1 MKPSSSDNMI
11 VAVFRCITVRTFSLL
26 FIVEKRVFF
35 NCIFLSQTAIS
46 TKSREAKSNPCEH
59 WLDYAKEKCG
69 SKMVNDTKILLKIL
83 VLYLP
88 LPFFWALYDQQG
100 SRWTFQA
107 TRMDGNIGIY
117 DIKPDQL
124 QVINPLLILTFIPL
138 FEAVFYPL
146 LAKVGISRPLQ
157 KLTCG
162 GILAGI
168 AFVISG
174 LVEFQLEKTYPVL
187 PRAGEAQLRF
197 FNGLP
202 CDYSVSSPHAEKFTL
217 KAFQVFE
224 QKHIAVGGDKTLIYK
239 LEFISGP
246 IDKCSAFRSI
256 DVSLMI
262 NETLA
267 TSVFLGS
274 AKTFSYPDDPDK
286 SKTGEPRVRF
296 LLSTKNTCEIK
307 LKSGLLDYKTNSI
320 DHELIDIHSG
330 LYKLYFNDSS
340 IADIDF
346 KQGGVYTV
354 IGYESDGKFQIH
366 KFEIAA
372 PNSMNML
379 WLVPQYILMTLGE
392 VMFSVTGL
400 AFSYSQAP
408 DTMKSV
414 LQACWL
420 LTVAFGNAILMIV
433 VEIKFFE
440 SQAYEFLLFAVLMFA
455 DMIIFIIL
463 ARQYKSSGD
472 PNAVQE

>member
-1 MKPSSSDNMI
+1 
-11 VAVFRCITVRTFSLL
+11 
-26 FIVEKRVFF
+26 
-35 NCIFLSQTAIS
+35 
-46 TKSREAKSNPCEH
+46 
-59 WLDYAKEKCG
+59 
-69 SKMVNDTKILLKIL
+69 MVNDTKILLKIL

-107 TRMDGNIGIY
+107 TRMDGDIGFY
-117 DIKPDQL
+117 DLKPDQM
-124 QVINPLLILTFIPL
+124 QVVNPLLILTFIPL
-138 FEAVFYPL
+138 FEAIFYPL

-187 PRAGEAQLRF
+187 PGAGEAQLRF

-202 CDYSVSSPHAEKFTL
+202 CDYSASSPQAENFTL
-217 KAFQVFE
+217 KALQVFE
-224 QKHIAVGGDKTLIYK
+224 QKHIAVEGEKSFIYK
-239 LEFISGP
+239 FESIGVNECP
-246 IDKCSAFRSI
+246 PSI
-256 DVSLMI
+256 DVSFKV

-267 TSVFLGS
+267 TSVFLNSGN
-274 AKTFSYPDDPDK
+274 TFSYIDDPDK

-296 LLSTKNTCEIK
+296 LTNYPCKIMLKND
-307 LKSGLLDYKTNSI
+307 LLVYRMNSI
-320 DHELIDIHSG
+320 DHNKLTDIHSG
-330 LYKLYFNDSS
+330 LYKLFINDSP
-340 IADIDF
+340 IAEINF

-354 IGYESDGKFQIH
+354 IGYESDRKFQIQ
-366 KFEIAA
+366 KIEIAA

-379 WLVPQYILMTLGE
+379 WLVPQYVIMTLGE

-400 AFSYSQAP
+400 AFSYAQAP

-440 SQAYEFLLFAVLMFA
+440 SQAYEFLLFAILMFV
-455 DMIIFIIL
+455 DMIVFIIL
-463 ARQYKSSGD
+463 ARRYKSSGD
-472 PNAVQE
+472 PNAVQD